1 MFTHQHSSIVH
12 DGSVVVSNIQ
22 VIAASITLV
31 TLVKVVNPILW
42 NVVPLNGHIIVPISP
57 SVLVEES

>member
-12 DGSVVVSNIQ
+12 DGSAVVANLQ

-31 TLVKVVNPILW
+31 ALVKVVNPIIW
-42 NVVPLNGHIIVPISP
+42 NVVPLNGHIIVPVSP
-57 SVLVEES
+57 GVLVKES

>member
-12 DGSVVVSNIQ
+12 DGSLVVANIQ

-31 TLVKVVNPILW
+31 ALVTVVNPILW
-42 NVVPLNGHIIVPISP
+42 NVVPLNGHIIVSISP
-57 SVLVEES
+57 GVLVEES